1 MQKLKIDNLCV
12 EVDGK
17 IILDNFSLEIKEGEI
32 HAIMGPNGTGK
43 STLSKVIMGDTSYKI
58 ISGDIFYNDKRI
70 NDLSVDE
77 RARMG
82 IFLAMQYPMEIEGV
96 SNQDFLRTALSSVNN
111 KRKWRSY
118 VGKRSYKKSI
128 RRKLRG
134 IHTYEKRF

>member
-12 EVDGK
+12 DVDGK

-82 IFLAMQYPMEIEGV
+82 IFLGMQLPMEIEGV
-96 SNQDFLRTALSSVNN
+96 TNADFLRTACSI
-111 KRKWRSY
+111 KEKERY
-118 VGKRSYKKSI
+118 VI
-128 RRKLRG
+128 TQIL
-134 IHTYEKRF
+134 